1 MIYLIILILQSIVI
15 SQLHLELIGDD
26 FDKPIFAISD
36 PINPDIIFV
45 VEQDGYIWILDDE
58 KSDNR
63 LFLDITDRV
72 HLPLFPADERGLLGF
87 AFDPNYNDNGYV
99 YVNYVDKDDNTIISR
114 FFSRSYFVDISTE
127 VKIIEIKQPYSNH
140 NGGHIAFGQ
149 DSNLYISVGDGGS
162 AGDPENRA
170 QDLTNFFGSI
180 LRIKVLDNGQYD
192 IPNDNPFILE
202 KNKKNE
208 IWAYGLRNVWRFSFD
223 SENGDIYMGD
233 VGQNSWEEINYQSVE
248 SNNGL
253 NYGWN
258 FMEASH
264 CFPEDLDCRKE
275 GLISP
280 LFEYPNDAKYVRT
293 IFGLKQKNVH
303 GCSITGGYV
312 YRGKNISD
320 LYGRYIFGDYC
331 SGKIWSINHE
341 NGDVNSLIDHT
352 NELLGSINKEKF
364 YLSSFGETSE
374 GELLVVDY
382 SGDIYLLKKDNKD
395 Y

>member
-36 PINPDIIFV
+36 PINPNIIFV
-45 VEQDGYIWILDDE
+45 VEQDGYIWILDDK
-58 KSDNR
+58 KSKNR

-99 YVNYVDKDDNTIISR
+99 YVNYVDKDGNTIIAR

-192 IPNDNPFILE
+192 IPNDNPFISE

-258 FMEASH
+258 FMEASY
-264 CFPEDLDCRKE
+264 CFPEDSGCKKE
-275 GLISP
+275 GFISP

-331 SGKIWSINHE
+331 SGKIWSIDHE

>member
-36 PINPDIIFV
+36 PINPNIIFV
-45 VEQDGYIWILDDE
+45 VEQDGYIWILDDK
-58 KSDNR
+58 KSKNR

-99 YVNYVDKDDNTIISR
+99 YVNYVDKDGNTIIAR

-192 IPNDNPFILE
+192 IPNDNPFI
-202 KNKKNE
+202 
-208 IWAYGLRNVWRFSFD
+208 
-223 SENGDIYMGD
+223 
-233 VGQNSWEEINYQSVE
+233 
-248 SNNGL
+248 
-253 NYGWN
+253 
-258 FMEASH
+258 
-264 CFPEDLDCRKE
+264 
-275 GLISP
+275 
-280 LFEYPNDAKYVRT
+280 
-293 IFGLKQKNVH
+293 
-303 GCSITGGYV
+303 
-312 YRGKNISD
+312 
-320 LYGRYIFGDYC
+320 
-331 SGKIWSINHE
+331 
-341 NGDVNSLIDHT
+341 
-352 NELLGSINKEKF
+352 
-364 YLSSFGETSE
+364 
-374 GELLVVDY
+374 
-382 SGDIYLLKKDNKD
+382 
-395 Y
+395 

>member
-45 VEQDGYIWILDDE
+45 VEQDGYIWILDDK
-58 KSDNR
+58 KSKNR

-192 IPNDNPFILE
+192 IPNDNPFVLE

-264 CFPEDLDCRKE
+264 CFPEDSDCKKE